1 MRRYNPV
8 EFDDACP
15 AVRNIYADYLAST
28 NSFCVPNW
36 LKNLG
41 SKPSMASAYWL
52 HVKNTL
58 VHGHLPMILKE
69 LVIFIISVRNGS
81 PYCASAHAH
90 AVLSLDRSFVF
101 EDLIELADNLDS
113 IELPEAMRVALYF
126 ATKLASRPYQVTEQD
141 WDQLSEMG
149 YDDASIEEL
158 IAIVSLAAM
167 FNTYAIS
174 HDIPVDSEY
183 RRFPVKRTVNPES

>member
-1 MRRYNPV
+1 MRRYNPI

-15 AVRNIYADYLAST
+15 AVRNIYTDYLAST
-28 NSFCVPNW
+28 NSFDVPNW

-41 SKPSMASAYWL
+41 SKPPMASAYWL

-58 VHGHLPMILKE
+58 VHGQLPMILKE
-69 LVIFIISVRNGS
+69 LVIFIISVHNGS

-113 IELPEAMRVALYF
+113 VELPVAMRAALEF
-126 ATKLASRPYQVTEQD
+126 ATKVAAKPSQVSSQD
-141 WDQLSEMG
+141 WEALSAVG
-149 YDDASIEEL
+149 YDDTAIEEL

-174 HDIPVDSEY
+174 HDIPVDSGY
-183 RRFPVKRTVNPES
+183 RRFPIERHIKHPS